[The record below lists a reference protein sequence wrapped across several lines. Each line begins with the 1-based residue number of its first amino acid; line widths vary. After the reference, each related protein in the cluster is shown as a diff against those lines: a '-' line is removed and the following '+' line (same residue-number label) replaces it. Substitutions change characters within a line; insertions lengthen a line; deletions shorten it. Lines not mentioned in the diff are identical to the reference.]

1 MLLLCGRR
9 AKSSWRRWA
18 LAGIRVELCMGGKM
32 KSYAFGG
39 YLRVSL
45 LSCERQ
51 AHMSWSG
58 LVLAGISECNVN
70 GKLKTHYFEEH
81 LCAWLL
87 AMFFV

>member
-1 MLLLCGRR
+1 VGGELNLRGVGGHLQAFVLNLYGWQDEEICF
-9 AKSSWRRWA
+9 RW
-18 LAGIRVELCMGGKM
+18 V
-32 KSYAFGG
+32 
-39 YLRVSL
+39 L
-45 LSCERQ
+45 LSCEQQ

-87 AMFFV
+87 AVFLCKQLPSS